1 DGEDISLTTRA
12 TGKQAKIEIVD
23 DPDGFA
29 ARVFGD
35 GEVKS
40 IGQDAEVIV
49 NGIGITSSENTVNL
63 NGLVVQLHQADE
75 DATVRVNVTHDVD
88 AVVDRIK
95 EFVNQYNEI
104 VEELNSALR
113 EEVFRDFPPLTDEQK
128 AEMSDK
134 EIELWEERARSG
146 LLRSDRLISGV
157 LSDMR
162 LALGGAVEG
171 LEEYK
176 SLADIGITTGT
187 WFENGKLYLNEEK
200 LRSALSDNADEVR
213 DLFTQAGE
221 GKEQGF
227 AKRLTEVLDRGM
239 ERITQTAGRATSVYD
254 DSFLG
259 ERIREY
265 EDRLEAMEERL
276 LRTEESHWRRFTA
289 MEQVLSQLY
298 AQSDWL
304 YQQLLGMQGG

>member
-1 DGEDISLTTRA
+1 MDYKFEKHCEPERLG
-12 TGKQAKIEIVD
+12 
-23 DPDGFA
+23 
-29 ARVFGD
+29 
-35 GEVKS
+35 
-40 IGQDAEVIV
+40 
-49 NGIGITSSENTVNL
+49 SSTAS
-63 NGLVVQLHQADE
+63 ADE
-75 DATVRVNVTHDVD
+75 DATVRVNVTHAD

-176 SLADIGITTGT
+176 LGRYRHH
-187 WFENGKLYLNEEK
+187 N
-200 LRSALSDNADEVR
+200 R
-213 DLFTQAGE
+213 DL
-221 GKEQGF
+221 
-227 AKRLTEVLDRGM
+227 V
-239 ERITQTAGRATSVYD
+239 
-254 DSFLG
+254 
-259 ERIREY
+259 
-265 EDRLEAMEERL
+265 
-276 LRTEESHWRRFTA
+276 
-289 MEQVLSQLY
+289 
-298 AQSDWL
+298 
-304 YQQLLGMQGG
+304 